1 MCSYVFCDDMNEAY
15 MRFASLSAWPYV
27 AVIMGVW
34 LVLLSEKPSCTSR
47 VEWFENHI
55 YELRREELNEG
66 WSSQLYTQLLQL
78 RKESTKKKKKALN
91 FFPAFFLRL
100 QVAYKTAMIILH
112 FNYKQDCRT
121 TNKEAV
127 FKLFNF
133 YSYIIFGVG
142 GRGVVKIIKRSK
154 RGLN

>member
-1 MCSYVFCDDMNEAY
+1 MKDDHLSYIRNFCSC
-15 MRFASLSAWPYV
+15 
-27 AVIMGVW
+27 
-34 LVLLSEKPSCTSR
+34 EK
-47 VEWFENHI
+47 
-55 YELRREELNEG
+55 
-66 WSSQLYTQLLQL
+66 
-78 RKESTKKKKKALN
+78 KERKKKGPE
-91 FFPAFFLRL
+91 FFSGFLFATAK
-100 QVAYKTAMIILH
+100 VAYKTAMIILH

>member
-1 MCSYVFCDDMNEAY
+1 MIISVIYAT
-15 MRFASLSAWPYV
+15 FAV
-27 AVIMGVW
+27 A
-34 LVLLSEKPSCTSR
+34 K
-47 VEWFENHI
+47 
-55 YELRREELNEG
+55 
-66 WSSQLYTQLLQL
+66 
-78 RKESTKKKKKALN
+78 RKHEKKKGPE
-91 FFPAFFLRL
+91 FFSGFLFATAK
-100 QVAYKTAMIILH
+100 VAYKTAMIILH

>member
-55 YELRREELNEG
+55 YELRSEELNEG

-78 RKESTKKKKKALN
+78 RKERTKKKGPE
-91 FFPAFFLRL
+91 FSSGFLFATAK
-100 QVAYKTAMIILH
+100 VAYKTAMIILH

>member
-34 LVLLSEKPSCTSR
+34 LVLLSEKPSCISR

-55 YELRREELNEG
+55 YELRSEELNEG

-78 RKESTKKKKKALN
+78 RKESTKKKKRPWI
-91 FFPAFFLRL
+91 FFRLSFCDCKLR
-100 QVAYKTAMIILH
+100 I
-112 FNYKQDCRT
+112 
-121 TNKEAV
+121 
-127 FKLFNF
+127 KLRWSSFTLIT
-133 YSYIIFGVG
+133 SRIVG
-142 GRGVVKIIKRSK
+142 QQIKK
-154 RGLN
+154 RFSSFSTSIVTLYLVLGEGG

>member
-1 MCSYVFCDDMNEAY
+1 
-15 MRFASLSAWPYV
+15 
-27 AVIMGVW
+27 
-34 LVLLSEKPSCTSR
+34 
-47 VEWFENHI
+47 
-55 YELRREELNEG
+55 
-66 WSSQLYTQLLQL
+66 
-78 RKESTKKKKKALN
+78 
-91 FFPAFFLRL
+91 
-100 QVAYKTAMIILH
+100 MIILH